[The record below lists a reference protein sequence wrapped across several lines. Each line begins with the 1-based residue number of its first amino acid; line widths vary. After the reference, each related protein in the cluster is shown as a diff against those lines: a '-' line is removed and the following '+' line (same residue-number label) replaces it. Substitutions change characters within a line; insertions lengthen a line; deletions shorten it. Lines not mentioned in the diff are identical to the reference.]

1 MFGAG
6 QPELIKWNIE
16 QIHIVDTFNLTGP
29 VGWFAE
35 RINELMELG
44 LHGVSCVQ
52 YAVLDQK
59 TNMRQFADRLMP
71 LFR

>member
-1 MFGAG
+1 MPAR
-6 QPELIKWNIE
+6 
-16 QIHIVDTFNLTGP
+16 IVDTFNLTGP
-29 VGWFAE
+29 VDWSAE

-59 TNMRQFADRLMP
+59 TNMREIADRLMP

>member
-1 MFGAG
+1 
-6 QPELIKWNIE
+6 
-16 QIHIVDTFNLTGP
+16 VD
-29 VGWFAE
+29 WIAE

-59 TNMRQFADRLMP
+59 TNMREIADRLMP